1 MIIYIFYRELVLTTQ
16 ALSFRT
22 RKKHALLWREGDIRK
37 KIRIIFFLYVCR
49 KENFKN
55 VREKFPS

>member
-1 MIIYIFYRELVLTTQ
+1 MLTTQ

-37 KIRIIFFLYVCR
+37 KNTHHFLFIFLQKGEF
-49 KENFKN
+49 KEC
-55 VREKFPS
+55 